1 MMSER
6 GDSRDAARDEAWE
19 ALRRHGTGLETVQM
33 RALFAQEPD
42 RAARLS
48 VSLGDLHCDYSKNVV
63 TAETLSL
70 LDDLARASGLQE
82 RRAAMF
88 AGEAINRTE
97 GRAVLHTALRAGAD
111 AAVAVDGMDVM
122 PGIRTVAARAAAFAD
137 SVRNGDVTGAT
148 GRPFDAIVNIGI
160 GGSDLGPYMAALALS
175 PYGRTGLSVFYVS
188 NLDGA
193 HIADTLRGL
202 DPARTLFIVASK
214 TFTTQETMANA
225 RHARTW
231 LAAALG
237 EDAVDAHFAAV
248 STNAEAVRA
257 FGMSEKRMFPFGEW
271 VGGRYSVWSSIGLSL
286 MIFIGPERF
295 AQFLDGA
302 RTMDEHFR
310 TAPNLANMP
319 VLLALL
325 GIWNRNVRGCPA
337 HAVIPYD
344 QRLARFPAFL
354 QQLDM
359 ESNGKSVTL
368 SGDPVSGETGPI
380 VFGEPGTN
388 AQHAFFQ
395 LLHQGTDVVPVDFLV
410 AAEPHET
417 VCDQH
422 AMLVANCLAQSEALM
437 KGRTLEE
444 ARDQLVAKGMDAA
457 DVARIAPHRVFPGNR
472 PSTTLL
478 YRKLDPATLG
488 SLIALYEHKIF
499 VQSVVWDINA
509 FDQWGVELGKE
520 LASSFLPSVR
530 DGEQVPFASASTQ
543 TLIARYRSLRSG

>member
-6 GDSRDAARDEAWE
+6 DGTREEAWD
-19 ALRRHGTGLETVQM
+19 ALRRHGAGLELVRM

-42 RAARLS
+42 RATRLS

-70 LDDLARASGLQE
+70 LDDLARASGLRE

-97 GRAVLHTALRAGAD
+97 GRAVLHTALRAGEHGDIVVNGA
-111 AAVAVDGMDVM
+111 DVM
-122 PGIRTVAARAAAFAD
+122 PGIRAVAARATAFAEG
-137 SVRNGDVTGAT
+137 VRNGDITGAT

-160 GGSDLGPYMAALALS
+160 GGSDLGPYMAAMALS
-175 PYGRTGLSVFYVS
+175 PYGRAGLSVFFVS
-188 NLDGA
+188 NVDGA
-193 HIADTLRGL
+193 HIADTLHGL

-225 RHARTW
+225 DHARAW

-237 EDAVDAHFAAV
+237 EDAVDAHFVAV
-248 STNAEAVRA
+248 STNAGAVRA
-257 FGMSEKRMFPFGEW
+257 FGISKQRMFPFGEW
-271 VGGRYSVWSSIGLSL
+271 VGGRYSVWSAIGLSL

-310 TAPNLANMP
+310 LAPNLENMP

-325 GIWNRNVRGCPA
+325 GIWQRNIRGCHA

-368 SGDPVSGETGPI
+368 GGDPVSGETGPI

-395 LLHQGTDVVPVDFLV
+395 LLHQGTDVVPVDFLI

-417 VCDQH
+417 VGDQH
-422 AMLVANCLAQSEALM
+422 AMLVANCFAQSEALM

-444 ARDQLVAKGMDAA
+444 ARDQLVAKGMVAA
-457 DVARIAPHRVFPGNR
+457 DVTRIAPHRVFPGNR
-472 PSTTLL
+472 PSNTIL

-488 SLIALYEHKIF
+488 SLIALYEHKVF
-499 VQSVVWDINA
+499 VQSVIWDINA

-530 DGEQVPFASASTQ
+530 DGQTVPAASASTAA
-543 TLIARYRSLRSG
+543 LIARYRSLRRS

>member
-1 MMSER
+1 MSER
-6 GDSRDAARDEAWE
+6 DGTRDEAWD
-19 ALRRHGTGLETVQM
+19 ALRRHGAGLEPLRM
-33 RALFAQEPD
+33 RTLFAEEPN
-42 RAARLS
+42 RATRLS

-97 GRAVLHTALRAGAD
+97 GRAVLHTALRTGEH
-111 AAVAVDGMDVM
+111 AAIVVGGSDIM
-122 PGIRTVAARAAAFAD
+122 PGIRDVAGRAAAFAEG
-137 SVRNGDVTGAT
+137 VRSGDIAGAT

-160 GGSDLGPYMAALALS
+160 GGSDLGPYMAAMALS

-188 NLDGA
+188 NVDGA

-202 DPARTLFIVASK
+202 DPARTLFVVASK

-225 RHARTW
+225 NHARAW

-248 STNAEAVRA
+248 STNVKAVLA
-257 FGMSEKRMFPFGEW
+257 FGISEERMFPFGEW

-286 MIFIGPERF
+286 MIFVGPEHF
-295 AQFLDGA
+295 AQFHSGA
-302 RTMDEHFR
+302 QAMDEHFA
-310 TAPNLANMP
+310 TAPNLENMP

-325 GIWNRNVRGCPA
+325 GIWNRNVRGCHA

-368 SGDPVSGETGPI
+368 GGDPVSRETGPI

-395 LLHQGTDVVPVDFLV
+395 LLHQGTEVVPVDFLV
-410 AAEPHET
+410 AAEPHES
-417 VCDQH
+417 VDDQH
-422 AMLVANCLAQSEALM
+422 AMLVANCFAQSEALM

-472 PSTTLL
+472 PSNTIL

-499 VQSVVWDINA
+499 VQSVIWDINA

-520 LASSFLPSVR
+520 LASSFLPGVR
-530 DGEQVPFASASTQ
+530 DGEALPAASTS
-543 TLIARYRSLRSG
+543 TAELIACYRSMLRG